1 MFGLFKNKISI
12 TDYAKN
18 SEILPVA
25 ENGDYAGFI
34 IQINES
40 GKNFT
45 ASIKNQDGRE
55 ELLNF
60 IGIIDDRIENGD
72 FENIFEEVDEMF
84 RYSGMPKV
92 ERNVNVQRVV
102 VCKNESVFRWVPG
115 E

>member
-40 GKNFT
+40 G
-45 ASIKNQDGRE
+45 
-55 ELLNF
+55 
-60 IGIIDDRIENGD
+60 
-72 FENIFEEVDEMF
+72 
-84 RYSGMPKV
+84 
-92 ERNVNVQRVV
+92 
-102 VCKNESVFRWVPG
+102 
-115 E
+115 